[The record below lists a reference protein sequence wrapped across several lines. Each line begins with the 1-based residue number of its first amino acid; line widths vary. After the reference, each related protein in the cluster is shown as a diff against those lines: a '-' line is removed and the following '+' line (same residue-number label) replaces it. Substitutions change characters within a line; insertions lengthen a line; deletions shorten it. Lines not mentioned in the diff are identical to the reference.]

1 MATQTWNSDLRRPAG
16 GRGACKRGEGATAGL
31 HGACEGPPIGRVE
44 CIGFGGGGGDIVRQN
59 RVDSVKHFALVGTN
73 GPSRCSG
80 SSQGRAER
88 VVEGAGYS
96 QPARDAQIAPMC
108 CGTPRRDNRG
118 LGPCM
123 YPRTDQGV

>member
-1 MATQTWNSDLRRPAG
+1 MHWVWRM
-16 GRGACKRGEGATAGL
+16 
-31 HGACEGPPIGRVE
+31 
-44 CIGFGGGGGDIVRQN
+44 GGDIVCQS
-59 RVDSVKHFALVGTN
+59 RVDSVKHLALVGTN
-73 GPSRCSG
+73 GPWRYSG
-80 SSQGRAER
+80 SSQGHAER